1 MKNKTLKFIG
11 VMVITTFILS
21 YLSSTALVSAAEET
35 PGLVLETSASK
46 NMGMGILQTERPLA
60 STLQIN
66 SNISGEFSTQDF
78 IGDIIEGPESMSE
91 TEDSELYYP
100 VNLRYENFWNLE
112 YLSEFQTQYIKAQNV
127 SDMPDQYGNYSVSL
141 LTEQYSLSVDDS
153 CEIFVS
159 DLTSE
164 ILFNAKSKG
173 IYQVWYNDIVFSSID
188 IVSPSNKYISYI
200 PGVLPPVTG
209 FGGSPSLGKYFYFA
223 AYETGTYR
231 IFLETSDP
239 IIKLTAD
246 HHKPQ
251 SIKFDEAIYGGKDPS
266 DPTFFEAV
274 YTMDVYQVDIDDLG
288 IVNRYLLDVD
298 FGTPVMNYFFENSL
312 FNYPFS
318 MSSGFNQILPSV
330 TTGEVYIV
338 IENPSYFAW
347 ESPGLE
353 AANPVKYTLKF
364 EQTVPLPHSIGDNET
379 INLAKS
385 EGVTARTFEIV
396 NTSLVSFHF
405 EDKTSNSPEVFES
418 SGSYIQKIDE
428 DEVRP
433 ASMQT
438 LISDSNGIFVSALL
452 EPGKYMV
459 AFQHT
464 GTWGTE
470 YLHFYS
476 QKIDFETL
484 SVENMDLYGDS
495 KPFTTYNFTTLDFE
509 DVILPTWESYPNTYG
524 ATYPIGFN
532 FSIDENFW
540 DYGYNISIQA
550 DKNPDLFDD
559 YITPD
564 LCFLREGAT
573 DNYIDYTDA
582 IQSGNSQEVPVN
594 PNGNGDALVIGSYD
608 KFDQII
614 INLADPSDDDAF
626 IWEYYETSGTD
637 SWRSIETDNALF
649 VDGTETT
656 TGSLNRSGII
666 SWDPDQFTSTWEFQ
680 TTTGNSTNL
689 PDTDGQPYYLIRVRC
704 VDSSA
709 AVANITSISLRK
721 FVKIRF
727 DLTSQLA
734 FNIGTSENPVYYQAS
749 EESITNRVFDYNLG
763 ETSLI
768 DTDPIIDKNYF
779 SDEAI
784 LYLYAQDLRLYDYN
798 GSTDGTPHAPLEKS
812 LTFSVC
818 VFQPENYKQIID
830 YNISENIPTT
840 HSNQLNLSTLTSDM
854 SKTIN
859 IPDELTLY
867 LNITPRNMYDWTQI
881 NVQFVN
887 ASVISSK
894 LIFPAKY
901 DFKTAGIYI
910 SSYDNG
916 HFDLSSLPGLT
927 GPNMN
932 ASIEFG
938 FITDTVFLEF
948 LIENTTSNA
957 AILKI
962 FGGQFDYP
970 MLTILADSSGTNWG
984 LIGGIGGGVVV
995 LVGVS
1000 IIFIYKKKHP
1010 V

>member
-1 MKNKTLKFIG
+1 MYITNNFIFFSRENILKIQVVPMKNKTIKFIG
-11 VMVITTFILS
+11 VVLITTFILS

-35 PGLVLETSASK
+35 QGLILETSASK
-46 NMGMGILQTERPLA
+46 NTGMGILQTERPLA

-66 SNISGEFSTQDF
+66 SNISGEFSTHSFLEDV
-78 IGDIIEGPESMSE
+78 IEGPESMSE

-100 VNLRYENFWNLE
+100 VNLRYDNFWNLE
-112 YLSEFQTQYIKAQNV
+112 YLSEFKTQYVKAQNV
-127 SDMPDQYGNYSVSL
+127 SDLPDQYGNYSVSL

-159 DLTSE
+159 DLTPE
-164 ILFNAKSKG
+164 VLFNAKSKG
-173 IYQVWYNDIVFSSID
+173 IYQVWYNDIVFSDID
-188 IVSPSNKYISYI
+188 IVSPSNKYIT
-200 PGVLPPVTG
+200 PMQGELPPVTDF
-209 FGGSPSLGKYFYFA
+209 FGAPSLGKYFYFA

-231 IFLETSDP
+231 IFLETSDE

-251 SIKFDEAIYGGKDPS
+251 SIKFDEAIYSGKDPS
-266 DPTFFEAV
+266 DPTFFDTA

-288 IVNRYLLDVD
+288 IVNRYLLDID
-298 FGTPVMNYFFENSL
+298 FGDPVMNYFFENSL

-330 TTGEVYIV
+330 TTGKVYIV
-338 IENPSYFAW
+338 IENPLYFSWTA
-347 ESPGLE
+347 PGLE
-353 AANPVKYTLKF
+353 AANPLKYTMKF
-364 EQTVPLPHSIGDNET
+364 EQTEPLPHSIGDNET
-379 INLAKS
+379 INLAKFD
-385 EGVTARTFEIV
+385 GVTARTIEIV

-405 EDKTSNSPEVFES
+405 EDKSSNSPKVFES

-438 LISDSNGIFVSALL
+438 EISDSNGIFISALL

-476 QKIDFETL
+476 KKIDFETL

-509 DVILPTWESYPNTYG
+509 EVILPTWEDYPNMYG

-564 LCFLREGAT
+564 LSFLREGAT
-573 DNYIDYTDA
+573 ANYIDYTDA
-582 IQSGNSQEVPVN
+582 IQPGNSQIVPVN

-608 KFDQII
+608 KFDRIEVT
-614 INLADPSDDDAF
+614 LADASDSDAF
-626 IWEYYETSGTD
+626 VWEYYETSGPD
-637 SWRSIETDNALF
+637 SWATMETGNPTF
-649 VDGTETT
+649 VDGTSTA
-656 TGSLNRSGII
+656 TGSLNKSGII
-666 SWDPDQFTSTWEFQ
+666 SWDPDQFNQNWDHQ
-680 TTTGNSTNL
+680 TKFLNSTTF

-704 VDSSA
+704 NDNSA
-709 AVANITSISLRK
+709 AVANITSVSLRK
-721 FVKIRF
+721 FIKIRF
-727 DLTSQLA
+727 DLKSQLA

-749 EESITNRVFDYNLG
+749 EDSITNRIFDYNLG
-763 ETSLI
+763 ETNLF

-784 LYLYAQDLRLYDYN
+784 LYLYAQNLRQYDYN
-798 GSTDGTPHAPLEKS
+798 GSDDGTPFAEFEKP

-830 YNISENIPTT
+830 YNISENVPTT
-840 HSNQLNLSTLTSDM
+840 HFPPLNLSTLTSDM
-854 SKTIN
+854 STTIN
-859 IPDELTLY
+859 IPDQLTLY
-867 LNITPRNMYDWTQI
+867 LNITPRTMFDWTQI
-881 NVQFVN
+881 NVQFIN
-887 ASVISSK
+887 ASVESTK
-894 LIFPAKY
+894 LIFPAMY
-901 DFKTAGIYI
+901 DLKTAGTYT
-910 SSYDNG
+910 STYNNG
-916 HFDLSSLPGLT
+916 EWDLDLDGD
-927 GPNMN
+927 NMN

-938 FITDTVFLEF
+938 FITETVY
-948 LIENTTSNA
+948 I
-957 AILKI
+957 
-962 FGGQFDYP
+962 
-970 MLTILADSSGTNWG
+970 
-984 LIGGIGGGVVV
+984 
-995 LVGVS
+995 
-1000 IIFIYKKKHP
+1000 
-1010 V
+1010 